1 MYRLILLSSNRQH
14 GTARGGGGST
24 TMAAGYERSA
34 LNVQSWTDGGDYL
47 SRVGTQRHFER
58 PLDRPAL
65 AAALFDADRL

>member
-1 MYRLILLSSNRQH
+1 MARH

-58 PLDRPAL
+58 PLDRVAL
-65 AAALFDADRL
+65 AAAFFYADRL